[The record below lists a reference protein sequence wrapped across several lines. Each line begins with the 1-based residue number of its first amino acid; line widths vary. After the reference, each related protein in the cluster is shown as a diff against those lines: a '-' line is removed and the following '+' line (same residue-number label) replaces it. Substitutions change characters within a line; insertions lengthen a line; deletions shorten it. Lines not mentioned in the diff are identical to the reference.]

1 MSNVFAY
8 AKAIAALLGSIVT
21 GLLAVLPPEQ
31 YQWLVIVGVIA
42 TTVATFVIPN
52 TPADEPGRHSA

>member
-1 MSNVFAY
+1 MSVFAY

-21 GLLAVLPPEQ
+21 GLLAVLPPDE

-42 TTVATFVIPN
+42 TTVATFAIPN
-52 TPADEPGRHSA
+52 ALPEDAPGKHEA